1 MFLSD
6 LRGALTGEVARPQWV
21 REHPRAPWAAVA
33 AVCLGALMGQLD
45 ASIVTL
51 TYPRLQ
57 AEFGTGLGSVQWVSL
72 SYLVILA
79 VLLVPVGRWA
89 DARGRKLL
97 YLYGFGLFSLAS
109 AACALAPTLGWL
121 VVGRGFQAVGAALLQ
136 ANSVALVVLSV
147 PRSKVRTA
155 IGVQAAAQAAGLALG
170 PSLGGVLMDAYGWR
184 SVFWVNVPIGLVA
197 IAAGQVLLPR
207 SRHLT
212 QQQGGDLTGF
222 ALLAAAVLSGLL
234 ALSGL
239 SGMPLPWSMV
249 VALCVVAV
257 VASAV
262 FWRVEGRAAAPLV
275 DIHLLRQGGLGAK
288 LAGALLAYLLLFSPL
303 VLYPTVFA
311 SWNVTTTVGGLVL
324 SCLPIGF
331 ALAAVGTNLLHPG
344 GSNQLRVAVG
354 AVGVFAALV
363 TSILL
368 WRSPAPVAVLLLLMG
383 AFLGLAIPANN
394 AAVMAEARV
403 SSSAATGGMV
413 NVARALGT
421 SLGVAVTALGVH
433 VANQHHWAGPEVVLG
448 ALSLFSVALA
458 ATTLGRPKTPTQ
470 TMAGCT
476 R

>member
-6 LRGALTGEVARPQWV
+6 FRGALTGEVARPQWV

-33 AVCLGALMGQLD
+33 AVCLGALIGQLD

-57 AEFGTGLGSVQWVSL
+57 ADFGTGLGSVQWVSL
-72 SYLVILA
+72 SYLVVLA

-109 AACALAPTLGWL
+109 AACAVAPTLGWL

-147 PRSKVRTA
+147 PRSRVRAA

-170 PSLGGVLMDAYGWR
+170 PSLGGVLVDSYGWR

-197 IAAGQVLLPR
+197 ILAGQVLLPR
-207 SRHLT
+207 SQHLT
-212 QQQGGDLTGF
+212 QQRGGDLTGF
-222 ALLAAAVLSGLL
+222 ALLGAAVLSGLL

-239 SGMPLPWSMV
+239 SGMPLSWST
-249 VALCVVAV
+249 VAALGVVAV
-257 VASAV
+257 VASAI

-311 SWNVTTTVGGLVL
+311 SWGVTTTVGGLVL

-331 ALAAVGTNLLHPG
+331 ALAAVGTNLLHRG
-344 GSNQLRVAVG
+344 GSNQLRVAIG

-433 VANQHHWAGPEVVLG
+433 VANQHQWAGPEVVLG
-448 ALSLFSVALA
+448 ALSLCALALA
-458 ATTLGRPKTPTQ
+458 ATTLGRPGTPAQ
-470 TMAGCT
+470 TMAECA